1 MYTKIYNPIT
11 NKYVNIRSNEGRT
24 IIRNYLNQLG
34 GSTKN
39 DSIETPF
46 LDELEHE
53 LNGNDTDIFDEL
65 ERELNNSNNTDIF
78 DELERELNSSNN
90 DLSEREFNITAT
102 KDTNELLSE
111 IANIAFETKD
121 NTITESFKKTLYEYI
136 KKYSDAEWQ
145 HMIQYEDVELLGD
158 SDGEYQKQ
166 QQWHEHQDGE
176 SIFQIQPPGSQFD
189 MSPLSL
195 ACKTTNTK
203 LIDLIYDSF
212 TNYEDILNIRDKFGN
227 NIFHML
233 IFYDTELNTLN
244 YLIKKVKQ
252 THLFEMVKLLYSEN
266 TLGYTPLDVLADG
279 LLMNSNGIG
288 IKTESSKKLFEK
300 HINYD
305 NDIKFFGVE
314 LGHKSKIAEGLNDL
328 TKLQRRNLLMG
339 KLIGAKN
346 IDLFKKMK
354 KTITINQ
361 ILGMIINK

>member
-1 MYTKIYNPIT
+1 MYSKIYNPIT
-11 NKYVNIRSNEGRT
+11 NRYVNISSNKGKM
-24 IIRNYLNQLG
+24 IISNYITQLG

-46 LDELEHE
+46 LFILERE
-53 LNGNDTDIFDEL
+53 LNSNDNDIFDEL
-65 ERELNNSNNTDIF
+65 ERELNNSND
-78 DELERELNSSNN
+78 
-90 DLSEREFNITAT
+90 DLPEREFDNIST

-111 IANIAFETKD
+111 IANIAFETET
-121 NTITESFKKTLYEYI
+121 NEITESLKKTLDDYI
-136 KKYSDAEWQ
+136 KKYSDEEWERTIH
-145 HMIQYEDVELLGD
+145 HMDGD
-158 SDGEYQKQ
+158 SE
-166 QQWHEHQDGE
+166 EEDGE
-176 SIFQIQPPGSQFD
+176 SIFIVQPPGSGFD

-252 THLFEMVKLLYSEN
+252 THLLEMVKLLYSKN

-279 LLMNSNGIG
+279 LIMNSNGIG
-288 IKTESSKKLFEK
+288 IKTESSKELFEK

-314 LGHKSKIAEGLNDL
+314 LGHKSKIAEGLKDL
-328 TKLQRRNLLMG
+328 SKLQRRNSLMG